1 MTPGLKVAAAYGAT
15 DGFALR
21 GAVRQL
27 VSSAP
32 PVIRGTVLK
41 SEMKQR
47 GSCATIITMETD
59 ILRSLV
65 IILGV
70 SALIV
75 FALSRVNI
83 PSLVGFLLAGV
94 IIGPHGLGLLRD
106 THAVELMAEI
116 GVVLLLF
123 TIGIEFSLSR
133 LLRMKKAVIAG
144 GGSQVVLTIGLS
156 ALMAYAITGHLSMS
170 IFFGFLIALSST
182 AIVLKM
188 LTEKGEIDS
197 PHGRM
202 MVGILIFQDL
212 CVVPLMLLT
221 PALSGATIDLIDIG
235 LKMGKAAFIIMA
247 VLLSARWI
255 VPVLLHHVVRTR
267 SRELFISTII
277 LLCLGIAYFTSKFG
291 LSLALG
297 AFLAGLV
304 ISESEYAHQA
314 TSDILPFKESFMGLF
329 FVSAGML
336 MNIGFAAANY
346 PKIAAAVLLIFILKL
361 LTGTVSSLLAGSPF
375 RTSLQAGLGLAQIGE
390 FSFVLAIAG
399 RTAGLVTE
407 DVYQVFLASSVVTMI
422 LTPFVLNIAPSLSGW
437 VASRHVL
444 KRLAQMKR
452 VSERAGHPA
461 RRQDHVIIIGFGLN
475 GMNLARVLAEAE
487 IPYVAL
493 EMNPDTVQKMKKKGE
508 PIYYGD
514 ATSVEI
520 LHNLSL
526 NKARLLV
533 VAISDP
539 VSTRRIVS
547 IARHENP
554 DIFIVVRTRY
564 LVEVE
569 ELKALG
575 ANDVI
580 PEEFET
586 SIEIFSRVLHQYN
599 FPGNIILDMVE
610 KIRRNSYTA
619 LRNPDLPKRH
629 LFEKCEWLPEIEM
642 DGYRVP
648 PDSFLAGKSIA
659 DLQIRK
665 ITGVTVIAVRRG
677 AEVIPN
683 PAPDFR
689 LSKDDIL
696 LFTGGQEAMK
706 TALQYFR
713 GNFR

>member
-1 MTPGLKVAAAYGAT
+1 
-15 DGFALR
+15 
-21 GAVRQL
+21 
-27 VSSAP
+27 
-32 PVIRGTVLK
+32 
-41 SEMKQR
+41 
-47 GSCATIITMETD
+47 METE

-65 IILGV
+65 IILSV

-75 FALSRVNI
+75 FALSRVKI

-94 IIGPHGLGLLRD
+94 IIGPHGLALLSD
-106 THAVELMAEI
+106 THAVEMMAEI

-133 LLRMKKAVIAG
+133 LIRMKKAVIAG
-144 GGSQVVLTIGLS
+144 GGSQVLLTIGLS
-156 ALMAYAITGHLSMS
+156 ALISYAVTRSLATSV
-170 IFFGFLIALSST
+170 FFGFLIALSST

-188 LTEKGEIDS
+188 LTEKGDIDS

-212 CVVPLMLLT
+212 CVVPLMLLIPSLT
-221 PALSGATIDLIDIG
+221 GSTIDLVDIAF
-235 LKMGKAAFIIMA
+235 KMGKAAFIIVA
-247 VLLSARWI
+247 VLLSARWL
-255 VPVLLHHVVRTR
+255 VPWLLHHIVHTR
-267 SRELFISTII
+267 SRELFIATII
-277 LLCLGIAYFTSKFG
+277 LLCLGIAYLTSKFG

-336 MNIGFAAANY
+336 MNIGFAADNY
-346 PKIAAAVLLIFILKL
+346 LKVAIAVLLIFGLKL
-361 LTGTVSSLLAGSPF
+361 LTGTLSSVLSGSPF
-375 RTSLQAGLGLAQIGE
+375 RIALHAGLGLAQIGE

-399 RTAGLVTE
+399 REAGLITE
-407 DVYQVFLASSVVTMI
+407 DLYQVFLSSSVVTMM
-422 LTPFVLNIAPSLSGW
+422 LTPFILNAAPSLSGW
-437 VASRHVL
+437 VASRHVM
-444 KRLAQMKR
+444 KRLAGMKKG
-452 VSERAGHPA
+452 SERAGHPA
-461 RRQDHVIIIGFGLN
+461 KKQGHVIIIGFGLN
-475 GMNLARVLAEAE
+475 GMNLSRVLAETE
-487 IPYVAL
+487 IPYVVL
-493 EMNPDTVQKMKKKGE
+493 EMNADTVQKMKKKGE

-514 ATSVEI
+514 ATSIEI
-520 LHNLSL
+520 LHNLSISR
-526 NKARLLV
+526 ARLLV
-533 VAISDP
+533 IAISDP

-569 ELKALG
+569 DLQALG
-575 ANDVI
+575 ANEVI

-586 SIEIFSRVLHQYN
+586 SIEIFSRVLHQYS
-599 FPGNIILDMVE
+599 FPGNIILEMAE
-610 KIRRNSYTA
+610 KIRSNSYTA
-619 LRNPDLPKRH
+619 FRNLDLPKQH

-677 AEVIPN
+677 AEVMPN
-683 PAPDFR
+683 PSPDFR

-696 LFTGGQEAMK
+696 LFTGGLEAMK
-706 TALQYFR
+706 TALQYFK
-713 GNFR
+713 GML